1 MPNTMRDLLLG
12 DTIAAPATAAGMA
25 ALALIR
31 VSGPQAFSVAGQLLK
46 RKREFDQLPSHRQI
60 FASLRETG
68 GQDQLI
74 DRVLVSK
81 FIAPHSYTGEDVVEI
96 SCHGSPYI
104 VQQILKRLCE
114 AGARPAQPGEFTR
127 RAFINGKI
135 DLVQAE
141 AIDDLIRAQTAAE
154 HRLSLQN
161 LQGWLS
167 RDLHHLR
174 DDLKEQCAL
183 LEVELDFSE
192 DVEFVDRSKLKIN
205 IEALRAKIS
214 RLMSGYQHGRL
225 LAEGI
230 ATAILGRP
238 NVGKSS
244 LLNQFLQHD
253 RAIVSEFPGT
263 TRDTLE
269 EQIDLGGVHFRLI
282 DTAGIRHSDDPV
294 EKIGIERATSAMEN
308 ADLWLVVVDGSQP
321 LDSDDRRLLQAAEQ
335 RLDRA
340 IAVFNKSDISLMP
353 ENRQTLQALPLPALS
368 ISAQTGQNMDLL
380 KQAMLAWAPSLAVLR
395 EEPLI
400 SKIRHLHAL
409 QDCQTALQ
417 NAEQSVESRLSGE
430 FIAFDLRQ
438 ALDALGRLTGE
449 VTSEEILHDIFS
461 RFCIGK

>member
-1 MPNTMRDLLLG
+1 MIDLLIG
-12 DTIAAPATAAGMA
+12 DTIAAPATAAAWRPWPLSVSADRRPFPLPANCSSENENSTNCRRIGRFS
-25 ALALIR
+25 R
-31 VSGPQAFSVAGQLLK
+31 VCAK
-46 RKREFDQLPSHRQI
+46 R
-60 FASLRETG
+60 A
-68 GQDQLI
+68 
-74 DRVLVSK
+74 DRISDRPGVGEQ
-81 FIAPHSYTGEDVVEI
+81 FYRAHSYTGEDVVEI

-308 ADLWLVVVDGSQP
+308 ADLGSLLWTAANLWTVMIAGCCRQ
-321 LDSDDRRLLQAAEQ
+321 LNNDSIAPSPFSTKATSRLCRKTAKPAS
-335 RLDRA
+335 
-340 IAVFNKSDISLMP
+340 V
-353 ENRQTLQALPLPALS
+353 PLPALS

-380 KQAMLAWAPSLAVLR
+380 KQAMLAWLP
-395 EEPLI
+395 PL
-400 SKIRHLHAL
+400 
-409 QDCQTALQ
+409 Q
-417 NAEQSVESRLSGE
+417 
-430 FIAFDLRQ
+430 
-438 ALDALGRLTGE
+438 
-449 VTSEEILHDIFS
+449 
-461 RFCIGK
+461 FCAKSH